1 MNIDILFIGQML
13 VHQSISA
20 RAFPLESELLDIG
33 SMLVQNQCNIG
44 AILVHQN
51 KKEQIL
57 RHYLLV
63 KF

>member
-44 AILVHQN
+44 AILVQQKN
-51 KKEQIL
+51 TKK
-57 RHYLLV
+57 Y
-63 KF
+63 